1 MRVRGKQFRIIA
13 TRYPPIDFFERHV
26 PPELLGPL
34 WELEAQTNPRLLD
47 ETGDLNLVA
56 PEDRVTGPNASI
68 VMAAFTHIGRAT
80 RFSDG
85 SFGVYYAA
93 CSLETAIRE
102 TAHHRELIAQ
112 DAGLGPEEFS
122 MRAWVGTVRKAL
134 HDIRGTGYEAL
145 HDDAPRPED
154 HPLAQDFGRTLRQQ
168 GAWGILY
175 RSVRHLGGE
184 CIAAMRPPAV
194 SLPVQGPHLVY
205 GWDWSTHYPR
215 V

>member
-1 MRVRGKQFRIIA
+1 VIPLPPPATVRVRGKQFRIIA

-122 MRAWVGTVRKAL
+122 MRVWVGTHTAGWLVRL
-134 HDIRGTGYEAL
+134 P
-145 HDDAPRPED
+145 PRPA
-154 HPLAQDFGRTLRQQ
+154 L
-168 GAWGILY
+168 
-175 RSVRHLGGE
+175 LGE
-184 CIAAMRPPAV
+184 
-194 SLPVQGPHLVY
+194 SLPKQ
-205 GWDWSTHYPR
+205 
-215 V
+215 